1 MHLFHANFVVKI
13 FLWEK
18 SMHMRLV
25 LEINVYQVTHFFYLK
40 NICQRQQIAIPLQPV
55 NQLQFLVLSFNRYI
69 KQYRIFPMIKQLV
82 LILLY
87 RNIGMVQLPKIWLAI
102 MLILDQ
108 KNTSL
113 LQIIFTRHYQI
124 KLFELNE
131 FTIDVSI
138 DDIFLY

>member
-18 SMHMRLV
+18 SMHMRFV
-25 LEINVYQVTHFFYLK
+25 LEINIYQVTHFFCLK

-55 NQLQFLVLSFNRYI
+55 NQIQFLVLSFNRYI

-87 RNIGMVQLPKIWLAI
+87 RNIGMVQLPKI
-102 MLILDQ
+102 
-108 KNTSL
+108 
-113 LQIIFTRHYQI
+113 
-124 KLFELNE
+124 
-131 FTIDVSI
+131 
-138 DDIFLY
+138 